1 MDYLSLGKV
10 TDAFGLD
17 GTLKIYSTTNM
28 GEKRYSKGA
37 TVYLFD
43 NENNVYAP
51 YKVLNYRHTGLFDFV
66 KLENIDSIEAAL
78 SKKGQE
84 IFVEKNQ
91 NDLGKNE
98 YFYSDLRGCK
108 IIDKNGKNLGIV
120 KEIEEFPAQI
130 TLRVTRNGKPDFFVP
145 FIEVFIAK
153 IDIENKEITINVM
166 EGLLWSSRF

>member
-1 MDYLSLGKV
+1 MEYLSLGKI

-28 GEKRYSKGA
+28 GEKRYVKGA

-43 NENNVYAP
+43 EENNSYVP
-51 YKVLNYRHTGLFDFV
+51 FKVLNYRHTGLFDFV
-66 KLENIDSIEAAL
+66 KLETIDSIEVAL
-78 SKKGQE
+78 PKKGQE

-91 NDLGKNE
+91 EDLAKDE

-108 IIDKNGKNLGIV
+108 IIDKNGNNLGIV

-130 TLRVTRNGKPDFFVP
+130 TLRVARKGKPDFFVP
-145 FIEVFIAK
+145 FIEVFISK
-153 IDIENKEITINVM
+153 IDIENKEITINVL
-166 EGLLWSSRF
+166 EGLL

>member
-1 MDYLSLGKV
+1 MEYLSLGKI
-10 TDAFGLD
+10 TDSFGLD

-28 GEKRYSKGA
+28 GDKRYKQGA
-37 TVYLFD
+37 TIYLYD
-43 NENNVYAP
+43 AENNSYVP
-51 YKVLNYRHTGLFDFV
+51 FKVLNYRHNGLFDFV

-91 NDLGKNE
+91 KDLDKNE
-98 YFYSDLRGCK
+98 YFYSDLRGCNV
-108 IIDKNGKNLGIV
+108 IDKSGNKLGIV
-120 KEIEEFPAQI
+120 REIEEFPAQI
-130 TLRVTRNGKPDFFVP
+130 TLRVSRNGQPDFFVP

-166 EGLLWSSRF
+166 EGLL

>member
-1 MDYLSLGKV
+1 MEYLSLGKI

-17 GTLKIYSTTNM
+17 GTLKVYSTTNM
-28 GEKRYSKGA
+28 GEKRYAKGA
-37 TVYLFD
+37 IIYLYD
-43 NENNVYAP
+43 EENNTYVP
-51 YKVLNYRHTGLFDFV
+51 FKVLNYRHTGLFDFV

-91 NDLGKNE
+91 KDLAKNT

-108 IIDKNGKNLGIV
+108 IIDKDGNNLGIV

-130 TLRVTRNGKPDFFVP
+130 TLRVSRKGKPDFFVP

-153 IDIENKEITINVM
+153 IDIDNKEITINVL
-166 EGLLWSSRF
+166 EGLL